1 MVLTLAAMN
10 RDDFARR
17 RGPLVAG
24 YATAIAS
31 ARRLPMAAAVT
42 EAERSV
48 TEKVPR
54 GPATPGQ
61 LMRKAVAGGAEVG
74 WIWVTLPEPT
84 RPTMAWL
91 TDVEVDPEHRS
102 RGYACAIIE
111 AVEAELTGLGVPRL
125 GLNVFGDNETALRLY
140 DRLGFQVTAQQ
151 RSRLLAEVPASDGI
165 ELIPMIDYAARI
177 EALFADYAHDLIQEE
192 GLWHGEAEDRAARK
206 LAELL
211 PHGPQTEGMIL
222 RTAVAEGKPVGWVWA
237 EGTTPARPGLGWLH
251 SIDIDE
257 GHRSRGYGRAVIAAI
272 EAELAGRGVPSLGLN
287 VHGYNVGAQRLY
299 ERLGYE
305 LQAQQM
311 VKELPTT

>member
-1 MVLTLAAMN
+1 MGLTLAGMD
-10 RDDFARR
+10 REDFARR
-17 RGPLVAG
+17 RGPLVTG

-31 ARRLPMAAAVT
+31 ARRLPMPAAVA

-48 TEKVPR
+48 AEQVSH

-74 WIWVTLPEPT
+74 WIWVSLPGPA
-84 RPTMAWL
+84 RPTMAWI
-91 TDVEVDPEHRS
+91 TDIEVDAEHRS
-102 RGYACAIIE
+102 RGYARAIIE

-125 GLNVFGDNETALRLY
+125 GLNVFGDNEPALRLY
-140 DRLGFQVTAQQ
+140 DRLGFQVIAQQ

-165 ELIPMIDYAARI
+165 ELVPMTDYAARI
-177 EALFADYAHDLIQEE
+177 EVLFADYAQDLIQEE

-211 PHGPQTEGMIL
+211 PRGPETDGAIL
-222 RTAVAEGKPVGWVWA
+222 RTAVAEGRPVGWVWA

-251 SIDIDE
+251 NIDIDE
-257 GHRSRGYGRAVIAAI
+257 EHRSRGYGRAVIAAI

-287 VHGYNVGAQRLY
+287 VHGYNLDARRLY

-305 LQAQQM
+305 LRSQQM
-311 VKELPTT
+311 VKELPAP